1 MLLDLSRGDF
11 GSCYFVFTS
20 DYDIHAFAGC
30 SMAFARYTKDLLHH
44 SIKIIKITTRDV
56 ESCSRLWEQ

>member
-1 MLLDLSRGDF
+1 MLLDLSQGDF

-30 SMAFARYTKDLLHH
+30 SKAYTRYTKDLLHH
-44 SIKIIKITTRDV
+44 SIKIFKATTQDV
-56 ESCSRLWEQ
+56 EYCSRLWEQ